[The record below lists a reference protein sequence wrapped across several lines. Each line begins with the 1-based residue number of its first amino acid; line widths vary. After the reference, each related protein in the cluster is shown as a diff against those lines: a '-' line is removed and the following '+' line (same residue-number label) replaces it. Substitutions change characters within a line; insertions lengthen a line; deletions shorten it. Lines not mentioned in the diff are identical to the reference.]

1 MTRKQRPLRGI
12 PARGSK
18 AVTNGKPPT
27 PIEAAIDAAAE
38 RAKPMQ
44 VTVVVSKHPVRLKPD
59 GRLKI
64 AQGGKATEAQLLVRG
79 PDGLWHGVLMPP
91 GSTFELTA
99 AAPSTPI
106 WLPPGTK
113 R

>member
-1 MTRKQRPLRGI
+1 MTRKQRGP
-12 PARGSK
+12 K
-18 AVTNGKPPT
+18 AVTNGTPPT
-27 PIEAAIDAAAE
+27 PIDRAIADAEE

-44 VTVVVSKHPVRLKPD
+44 VTVVVSKNPVRLKPD

-64 AQGGKATEAQLLVRG
+64 AQGDSPTEAQLLVRG

-91 GSTFELTA
+91 GSTFELKA
-99 AAPSTPI
+99 AAPSMPI